1 MVNCKNKLIITI
13 SFGFTTILWKNWV
26 ILSHFK
32 HTLLLTPYDPLFDPS
47 WGPQFRDTARFYC
60 IKSCVLVQIWIWEAF
75 VLIKVTWKKS
85 FYLCMYFAHNQ
96 PYWIHFLSDFQNRD
110 YFWNQQACPIL
121 VRSLVFFS
129 TIQGVNHTWFSIF
142 GENLGLSQKFT

>member
-1 MVNCKNKLIITI
+1 MLSSLKLHIDQ
-13 SFGFTTILWKNWV
+13 ILKIYNEFSWKNCA
-26 ILSHFK
+26 ILSILYYWPHM
-32 HTLLLTPYDPLFDPS
+32 TPLWSLLGTPISRCAKILLHQKLSFSPNMNL
-47 WGPQFRDTARFYC
+47 R
-60 IKSCVLVQIWIWEAF
+60 IWEAK
-75 VLIKVTWKKS
+75 KVTCKKS

-96 PYWIHFLSDFQNRD
+96 LYWIHFLSDFQNRD